1 MADDTTTE
9 LPSPGFSLIFFLI
22 ITSGYFVYRYAS
34 EGGGGGANTMTAT
47 MAYFLLTIIG
57 QFFLNNKL
65 LQAICGESQWATSLS
80 ITLIPWVLI
89 FGLLLLFLNMFPSW
103 RTPFS
108 NTFGLFV
115 AKMLGVKDLVSKMF
129 DFNKLEDGWVMTQT
143 STAPKMPTSPAS
155 GVSKVTPPASGE
167 SKVSPPT
174 SLPKVP
180 TSTTSLSKVPPSP
193 ASGVSKVPTSTT
205 SLSKVPPS
213 PASGESK
220 VVIGGA
226 SGRPAPNN
234 KLIDA
239 LANIKIDNSIIINE
253 FNDTPA
259 DDALWSALKQGG
271 FLTQN
276 ADNLR
281 PAFQKVIH
289 VKTLVADFVWFVL
302 TGMLV
307 TTVSYNYIVNSG
319 CKTSLAEMK
328 KRHEDYEDEM
338 TQATSSAADTTQ
350 RVYNQT

>member
-143 STAPKMPTSPAS
+143 STAPKVPTSPAS
-155 GVSKVTPPASGE
+155 GESKVPPPASGE
-167 SKVSPPT
+167 SKV
-174 SLPKVP
+174 
-180 TSTTSLSKVPPSP
+180 PPSP
-193 ASGVSKVPTSTT
+193 T

-213 PASGESK
+213 PASGEPK

>member
-155 GVSKVTPPASGE
+155 GVSKVTPPAS
-167 SKVSPPT
+167 
-174 SLPKVP
+174 
-180 TSTTSLSKVPPSP
+180 LSKVTPPS
-193 ASGVSKVPTSTT
+193 GESKVPTSTT

>member
-143 STAPKMPTSPAS
+143 STAPKMPT
-155 GVSKVTPPASGE
+155 
-167 SKVSPPT
+167 
-174 SLPKVP
+174 
-180 TSTTSLSKVPPSP
+180 SP

>member
-143 STAPKMPTSPAS
+143 STAPKVPTSPAS
-155 GVSKVTPPASGE
+155 GVSKVTPPASLPKVTPPASGE
-167 SKVSPPT
+167 SKVPP
-174 SLPKVP
+174 
-180 TSTTSLSKVPPSP
+180 
-193 ASGVSKVPTSTT
+193 STT

-239 LANIKIDNSIIINE
+239 LANIKIDNSII
-253 FNDTPA
+253 
-259 DDALWSALKQGG
+259 
-271 FLTQN
+271 
-276 ADNLR
+276 
-281 PAFQKVIH
+281 
-289 VKTLVADFVWFVL
+289 
-302 TGMLV
+302 
-307 TTVSYNYIVNSG
+307 
-319 CKTSLAEMK
+319 
-328 KRHEDYEDEM
+328 
-338 TQATSSAADTTQ
+338 
-350 RVYNQT
+350 